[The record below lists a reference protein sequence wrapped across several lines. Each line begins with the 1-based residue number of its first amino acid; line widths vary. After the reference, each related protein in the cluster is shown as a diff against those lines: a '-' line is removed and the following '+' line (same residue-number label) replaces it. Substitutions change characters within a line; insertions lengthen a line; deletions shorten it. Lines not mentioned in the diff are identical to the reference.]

1 VKKWGGEKNHPLQKR
16 GLSGQALV
24 YGGSL
29 VIQVGSDFIGSN
41 SPFSLFTMYAST
53 GNFSAVSLSGTY
65 SGGFTYASG
74 VWALNDSSGNTWTFS
89 QNSGDLSFTAV
100 PESSTWAMIAMSGF
114 FGFLWKLGVKRRKSV
129 S

>member
-1 VKKWGGEKNHPLQKR
+1 MELNGGVQDRINI
-16 GLSGQALV
+16 GGTLV

-100 PESSTWAMIAMSGF
+100 PESSTWAVIAMHGF
-114 FGFLWKLGVKRRKSV
+114 FLFLWKLGVKRRKSV